1 MSTFITGKEAQLI
14 LGITTRQQ
22 LHNIA
27 KKMNVET
34 KSQGPGKPK
43 LYLKTDIVAYTKRKD
58 DKNIPTKKKPRTIK
72 KAVETKKRVDT
83 KKAVREE
90 QLKNKPKKV
99 KEAINSFTVQI
110 CPKCGSKKFEKITQ
124 DLIITCLCGVV
135 FKDNKEIKT
144 KKVIPKK
151 KPKEKKVEVEK
162 EEPIQLPKLEKNK
175 KLDSEDFTP
184 LDGIG
189 QAEFLRVEK
198 LLKLNGTYQELDQSL
213 LLFYAI
219 SYQKYINAVVK
230 SGQLD
235 DLTMNETGDEKVH
248 PYFTVAEKS
257 FNHMTK
263 IATALGLGV
272 RNRIG
277 LEIKK
282 EKKKSMMDILNEKE
296 EF

>member
-1 MSTFITGKEAQLI
+1 MEFISGKEAQLL
-14 LGITTRQQ
+14 LGITTRQG
-22 LHNIA
+22 L
-27 KKMNVET
+27 KKIVDKFSVEVKRGNGT
-34 KSQGPGKPK
+34 PN
-43 LYLKTDIVAYTKRKD
+43 LYKKTDIENYIKRKD
-58 DKNIPTKKKPRTIK
+58 DPTIAGKKKPRTVHKAKVIK
-72 KAVETKKRVDT
+72 KIVDT

-90 QLKNKPKKV
+90 QLKNKPKPV
-99 KEAINSFTVQI
+99 K
-110 CPKCGSKKFEKITQ
+110 
-124 DLIITCLCGVV
+124 
-135 FKDNKEIKT
+135 KT
-144 KKVIPKK
+144 PPKK
-151 KPKEKKVEVEK
+151 EPKEKIVEVEK
-162 EEPIQLPKLEKNK
+162 EEPIQLPKLEEDK

-189 QAEFLRVEK
+189 QAEFLRVER
-198 LLKLNGTYQELDQSL
+198 LLKKNGTYEDLDQSL

-235 DLTMNETGDEKVH
+235 DLTMNEAGDQKVH

-277 LEIKK
+277 LELKK

>member
-1 MSTFITGKEAQLI
+1 MSTFISGKEAQLI

-34 KSQGPGKPK
+34 KSQGAGKPK

-58 DKNIPTKKKPRTIK
+58 DKSIPTKKKPRTIK
-72 KAVETKKRVDT
+72 KAVEIKTRVDT

-90 QLKNKPKKV
+90 QLKNKPKPV
-99 KEAINSFTVQI
+99 K
-110 CPKCGSKKFEKITQ
+110 KI
-124 DLIITCLCGVV
+124 
-135 FKDNKEIKT
+135 
-144 KKVIPKK
+144 IPKK
-151 KPKEKKVEVEK
+151 EPKEKIVEVEK
-162 EEPIQLPKLEKNK
+162 ETAGKTKEVPAEEIKTPNLPEDK
-175 KLDSEDFTP
+175 KMDNPNFTP
-184 LDGIG
+184 LDAIG
-189 QAEFLRVEK
+189 QAEFLRVERLTK
-198 LLKLNGTYQELDQSL
+198 ANGTYEELDQSL

-235 DLTMNETGDEKVH
+235 DLTMNAMGDEKVH
-248 PYFTVAEKS
+248 PYFTVAEKC

-282 EKKKSMMDILNEKE
+282 EKKKSMMDMLNSDE